1 MEPTGEQ
8 QGQEGGGKPPAA
20 RLEEEEELQRS
31 STPPTPPVGQKAPG
45 EDEPLSCMISREKKP
60 SEASGEMAG
69 PDVGRASQAARSGVA
84 HKDRALAPPR
94 ARPQGER
101 CPLPVRKGKLGK
113 RPYSPAPGKQ
123 KKPNAAGLASTAS
136 PSIPDAAR
144 DTYNPVPC
152 GSGWGSCHLADLLS
166 SLTQNNQNT
175 DQKTRS
181 PEAICQGRKKTRTL
195 YRSDQLE
202 ELEKFFQE
210 DHYPDSEKRR
220 EIAQTVNVAPQR
232 IMVWF
237 QNRRAKWRK
246 VEKMNGKENK
256 DTPAGAE
263 PSPTSN
269 QGSSAAEP
277 PPAVPTDPEPEIFPQ
292 EPPLDPLPEPPMLLT
307 SDQALAPSQESAVT
321 PPLFSPPP
329 VRRANLSFSLG
340 SDQTPQQMPLLLD
353 TPGSDSSHKD
363 GPCGSWGTSIM
374 PPPACSY
381 SEDLEPQDYQPS
393 NQPGPFPF
401 PHAPQ
406 TQLFQPPQPQFPYLQ
421 PFPFHMPSS
430 LMPLLPEDPLFALS
444 FGSNANTARSY
455 FPGPP
460 QGQFLLQPPAGNMG
474 TVPWND
480 PCLPDLPFPGPFCPQ
495 ALGSPPGIEDYF
507 PDLFAAPYAQALG
520 RQPSPGL
527 AQLPEGARPGAGPL
541 LSKAQEEPP
550 TSSAELPSAPE
561 EGREEDQSSH
571 GP

>member
-69 PDVGRASQAARSGVA
+69 PDVGRASQAARSGMA

-269 QGSSAAEP
+269 QGS
-277 PPAVPTDPEPEIFPQ
+277 
-292 EPPLDPLPEPPMLLT
+292 
-307 SDQALAPSQESAVT
+307 
-321 PPLFSPPP
+321 
-329 VRRANLSFSLG
+329 
-340 SDQTPQQMPLLLD
+340 
-353 TPGSDSSHKD
+353 
-363 GPCGSWGTSIM
+363 IM

-527 AQLPEGARPGAGPL
+527 ARLPEGARPGAGPL